1 MNLNVTFIGEIN
13 TVIKYAFSKT
23 LNMEEQ
29 YLCIDLEMSG
39 SLPGTH
45 DIIQIG
51 AVLLNQDFE
60 VISEFESLIY
70 PENEAD
76 FDPGAK
82 RIHGISRFELDEAPS
97 LEEMLDE
104 LEGWLQIEGGYTSR
118 KAMRGLKICG
128 QGINNDISFLKASY
142 EVVNLTWPFAYQ
154 FIDLQDITL
163 FYKYMLQANQMDFPQ
178 RLSLDGISKFL
189 NMERTRDKHNALEDA
204 DLTAR
209 CLAELFRRAKEIK
222 LVPEES

>member
-1 MNLNVTFIGEIN
+1 MHQN
-13 TVIKYAFSKT
+13 SK
-23 LNMEEQ
+23 LMEEQ

-39 SLPGTH
+39 QLPGTH

-76 FDPGAK
+76 FDPGSK
-82 RIHGISRFELDEAPS
+82 RIHGISRFELEEAPS

-104 LEGWLQIEGGYTSR
+104 LEGWIQGEGDYTSR
-118 KAMRGLKICG
+118 KAMKSIKICG

-142 EVVNLTWPFAYQ
+142 EVVNMTWPFAYQ
-154 FIDLQDITL
+154 FLDLQDIML
-163 FYKYMLQANQMDFPQ
+163 FYRYMLQANEMDFPQ
-178 RLSLDGISKFL
+178 RLSLDAIAKFL
-189 NMERTRDKHNALEDA
+189 NTERTRTKHNALEDA

-222 LVPEES
+222 LD

>member
-1 MNLNVTFIGEIN
+1 
-13 TVIKYAFSKT
+13 
-23 LNMEEQ
+23 MEEQ

-39 SLPGTH
+39 SIPGTH

-51 AVLLNQDFE
+51 AVLLDNDFE
-60 VISEFESLIY
+60 IISEFDSLIY

-76 FDPGAK
+76 FDPGSK

-97 LEEMLDE
+97 LEEMLDD
-104 LEGWLQIEGGYTSR
+104 LESWLQEEGGFTSR

-142 EVVNLTWPFAYQ
+142 ETVNLTWPFAYQ
-154 FIDLQDITL
+154 YIDLQDITL
-163 FYKYMLQANQMDFPQ
+163 FYRYILDANKMESPKG
-178 RLSLDGISKFL
+178 LGLNAIASFL

-204 DLTAR
+204 ELTAR
-209 CLAELFRRAKEIK
+209 CLAELFGRAKEIK
-222 LVPEES
+222 LA